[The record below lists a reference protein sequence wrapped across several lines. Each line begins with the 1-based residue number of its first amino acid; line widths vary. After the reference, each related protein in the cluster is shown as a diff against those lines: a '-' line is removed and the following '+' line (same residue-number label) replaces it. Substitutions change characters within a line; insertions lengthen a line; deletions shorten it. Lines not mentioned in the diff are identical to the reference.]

1 MVSWPSG
8 VGRIVLDTI
17 DSTNDEGRRMAK
29 ELDQPTWIMARRQTQ
44 GRGRRN
50 RCWWMADG
58 NFAAS
63 LVVHLPDK
71 NDHKMASWRTFSA
84 ALALRDTCAEL
95 TASECPFTLKWP
107 NDLLLNQGKVA
118 GILLEC
124 TEQHFGL
131 VLIVGFGVNLVH
143 SPPESTHEKN
153 DGGQRNRAVNLRCET
168 GVTIRPEEF
177 LTRLATKFQ
186 KREGQ
191 LQKEGFPAIR
201 ADWLRRASGIGETV
215 KMVTENEMIYGVFE
229 GIDEEGHAIV
239 STRDGRVRLPAGEM
253 QIGFRGHVDV
263 TDH

>member
-1 MVSWPSG
+1 MMSWPSG

-50 RCWWMADG
+50 RNWWMADG

-71 NDHKMASWRTFSA
+71 NDHKMASQRTFSA
-84 ALALRDTCAEL
+84 ALALRDTCVEL
-95 TASECPFTLKWP
+95 TASEGSFTLKWP

-124 TEQHFGL
+124 TEQQGGL
-131 VLIVGFGVNLVH
+131 VLIVGFGVNLVRT
-143 SPPESTHEKN
+143 PPNAIDAQNERGK
-153 DGGQRNRAVNLRCET
+153 RNRSVNLRCET
-168 GVTIRPEEF
+168 GVTIRCEDF
-177 LTRLATKFQ
+177 LICLATKFQ
-186 KREGQ
+186 EREVQ
-191 LQKEGFPAIR
+191 LQKEGLPAIH
-201 ADWLRRASGIGETV
+201 ADWLRRASGVGEMV
-215 KMVTENEMIYGVFE
+215 KMVTENEMIHGRFE
-229 GIDEEGHAIV
+229 GIDGEGHAIV
-239 STRDGRVRLPAGEM
+239 STSDGRVRLPAGEM
-253 QIGFRGHVDV
+253 QTGFRGHVDV